1 MVQYGSLATSPG
13 WQGVRMPVMTA
24 DGATRTAIVTVDDDP
39 GVSRAV
45 ARDLRRRYGEQHR
58 IVRAESGHS
67 ALDALRQMKLRG
79 DLVAVIL
86 ADYRMPQMNGI
97 EFLEQAMDL
106 YPGARRVLLTA
117 YADTGAAI
125 DAINVVDLD
134 HYLLKPWDPPEEKLY
149 PVVDGLL
156 EAWLASDHRPVPE
169 IKIVG
174 HRWSA
179 RSSEVREFLARN
191 QVPYRWYASDEP
203 EGERLLAAA
212 GADGRR
218 LPVVITPDGEALVEP
233 ADAELASRVGL
244 ATTPS
249 KDFYDLIVIGGGPAG
264 LGAAVYGASE
274 GLRTVLVE
282 RTATGGQAGQSSRI
296 ENYLGFP
303 DGVSGAQL
311 TDRARRQAAKFGAEV
326 LTTRDVVGL
335 EVNGSARSV
344 RFADGSTI
352 DAHTVILATG
362 VSYRRLAA
370 PGLDEMTGR
379 GVYYGSALTEAAAC
393 SGQDVYIV
401 GGANSAGQAAVYLSR
416 GARSATILVRGPS
429 LERSM
434 SFYLVQQIENIPNIS
449 VRTCTEVIRAEGAD
463 HLETLTLRN
472 TATGATETVGA
483 QWMFLFIG
491 AAPLTDWLGNIVV
504 RDERGFVVSGP
515 DLSVEGQRPCGW
527 ELDRPPYHLETS
539 VPGVFVAGDA
549 RAESAKRVASAVGEG
564 AMAVMLVHRYLE
576 KL

>member
-1 MVQYGSLATSPG
+1 
-13 WQGVRMPVMTA
+13 MTTPA
-24 DGATRTAIVTVDDDP
+24 STARTVIVTVDDDP

-58 IVRAESGHS
+58 IVRAESGDA
-67 ALDALRQMKLRG
+67 ALDALREMRLRG
-79 DLVAVIL
+79 DEVAVIV
-86 ADYRMPQMNGI
+86 ADYRMPGMNGI
-97 EFLEQAMDL
+97 EFLERAMDL
-106 YPGARRVLLTA
+106 YPTARRVLLTA

-149 PVVDGLL
+149 PVLDELL
-156 EAWLASDHRPVPE
+156 SKWQEEERRPVHVT
-169 IKIVG
+169 KLVG

-191 QVPYRWYASDEP
+191 QVAYRWYDS
-203 EGERLLAAA
+203 EGPDGQRRLAAA
-212 GADGRR
+212 QADGLR

-233 ADAELASRVGL
+233 TDAELATRVGL

-311 TDRARRQAAKFGAEV
+311 TERARRQATRFGAEV

-335 EVNGSARSV
+335 DVNGSARTV
-344 RFADGSTI
+344 RFSDGGTI

-362 VSYRRLAA
+362 VSYRQLDA
-370 PGLDEMTGR
+370 PGLEEMTGR
-379 GVYYGSALTEAAAC
+379 GVYYGSALTEATAC
-393 SGQDVYIV
+393 TGQDIYIV
-401 GGANSAGQAAVYLSR
+401 GGANSAGQAAVYLAKHAKSV
-416 GARSATILVRGPS
+416 TILVRGS
-429 LERSM
+429 ALERSM
-434 SFYLVQQIENIPNIS
+434 SYYLIQQIREIGNIS
-449 VRTCTEVIRAEGAD
+449 VRTCTEVIGAGGSD
-463 HLETLTLRN
+463 HLEWLTLRD
-472 TATGATETVGA
+472 TTTGATETVDAG
-483 QWMFLFIG
+483 WLFLFIG
-491 AAPLTDWLGNIVV
+491 AAPLTDWLDGVV
-504 RDERGFVVSGP
+504 NRDQRGFVVAGP
-515 DLSVEGQRPCGW
+515 DLSAEGDRPRGW
-527 ELDRPPYHLETS
+527 ELDRAPYHLETS

>member
-1 MVQYGSLATSPG
+1 
-13 WQGVRMPVMTA
+13 MTA
-24 DGATRTAIVTVDDDP
+24 PNERARPAIVTVDDDP

-58 IVRAESGHS
+58 IVRAESGQD

-79 DLVAVIL
+79 EQVAVIL
-86 ADYRMPQMNGI
+86 ADYRMPEMNGI
-97 EFLEQAMDL
+97 EFLERAMDI
-106 YPGARRVLLTA
+106 YPGARRALLTA

-149 PVVDGLL
+149 PVVDELMDT
-156 EAWLASDHRPVPE
+156 WLASDYRPVPE
-169 IKIVG
+169 LKVVG

-191 QVPYRWYASDEP
+191 QVPYRWFPSDEP
-203 EGERLLAAA
+203 EGKRLLDAA
-212 GADGRR
+212 GADGLA
-218 LPVVITPDGEALVEP
+218 LPVVITPEGETLIEP
-233 ADAELASRVGL
+233 SEPELASRVGL

-326 LTTRDVVGL
+326 LTTREAVGL
-335 EVNGSARSV
+335 EVNGSARTV
-344 RFADGSTI
+344 RFADGTTI
-352 DAHTVILATG
+352 DAHAVILATG
-362 VSYRRLAA
+362 VAYRQLTA
-370 PGLDEMTGR
+370 PGLAELTGA
-379 GVYYGSALTEAAAC
+379 GVFYGSALTEATPC
-393 SGQDVYIV
+393 SGHDIYIV

-416 GARSATILVRGPS
+416 GAKSVTILVRGPS
-429 LERSM
+429 LQQSM
-434 SFYLVQQIENIPNIS
+434 SYYLIQQISEIPGIS
-449 VRTCTEVIRAEGAD
+449 VRACTEVSEAHGD
-463 HLETLTLRN
+463 GHLEQLTLRDRN
-472 TATGATETVGA
+472 TGATEMVDA
-483 QWMFLFIG
+483 QWLFVFIG
-491 AAPLTDWLGNIVV
+491 AAPLTDWLDGVV
-504 RDERGFVVSGP
+504 QRDERGFVLAGP
-515 DLSVEGQRPCGW
+515 DLVTAGQRPAGW
-527 ELDRPPYHLETS
+527 PLDRAPYHLETS
-539 VPGVFVAGDA
+539 VPGVFVAGDV

-576 KL
+576 RV

>member
-1 MVQYGSLATSPG
+1 MSTLTEQATGS
-13 WQGVRMPVMTA
+13 
-24 DGATRTAIVTVDDDP
+24 RTAILTVDDDP
-39 GVSRAV
+39 AVSRAV
-45 ARDLRRRYGEQHR
+45 ARDLRRKYGEQYR
-58 IVRAESGHS
+58 VVRAESPS
-67 ALDALRQMKLRG
+67 AGLDALRQMKLRG

-86 ADYRMPQMNGI
+86 ADYRMPGQNGV
-97 EFLEQAMDL
+97 EFLEQAMDI

-156 EAWLASDHRPVPE
+156 DAWLESDHRAVPE
-169 IKIVG
+169 TKVVG

-191 QVPYRWYASDEP
+191 LVPYRWYAADEP
-203 EGERLLAAA
+203 EGQRLLEAA
-212 GADGRR
+212 GADGLA
-218 LPVVITPDGEALVEP
+218 LPVVITPDGDPLIEP
-233 ADAELASRVGL
+233 TDAELAQHVGL
-244 ATTPS
+244 ATSPS

-282 RTATGGQAGQSSRI
+282 RTSTGGQAGQSSRI

-311 TDRARRQAAKFGAEV
+311 TDRARRQATKFGAEV
-326 LTTRDVVGL
+326 LTARDVVGL
-335 EVNGSARSV
+335 EACGSARRV
-344 RFADGSTI
+344 TFADGTFI

-362 VSYRRLAA
+362 VSYRRLDV
-370 PGLDEMTGR
+370 PGLSELTGR
-379 GVYYGSALTEAAAC
+379 GVFYGSALTEASSCA
-393 SGQDVYIV
+393 GQDVYVV
-401 GGANSAGQAAVYLSR
+401 GGANSAGQAALYLSR
-416 GARSATILVRGPS
+416 YAKSVTLLVRGPS
-429 LERSM
+429 LAKSM
-434 SFYLVQQIENIPNIS
+434 SHYLIQRITDHPSIS
-449 VRTCTEVIRAEGAD
+449 VRTCAEVIEAAGQD
-463 HLETLTLRN
+463 HLERLTLRD
-472 TATGATETVGA
+472 TARGSTETVDA
-483 QWMFLFIG
+483 QWLYLFIG
-491 AAPLTDWLGNIVV
+491 AEPLTDWLDGVVV
-504 RDERGFVVSGP
+504 RDPQGFVVAGP
-515 DLSVEGQRPCGW
+515 DLSPRGERPLGW
-527 ELDRPPYHLETS
+527 TLDRMPYHLETT

>member
-1 MVQYGSLATSPG
+1 
-13 WQGVRMPVMTA
+13 MTA
-24 DGATRTAIVTVDDDP
+24 PQGTPRPVIVTVDDDP

-45 ARDLRRRYGEQHR
+45 ARDLRRRYASDHR
-58 IVRAESGHS
+58 IVRAESGPA

-79 DLVAVIL
+79 DQVAVIL
-86 ADYRMPQMNGI
+86 ADYRMPQMSGI

-106 YPGARRVLLTA
+106 YPAARRVLLTA
-117 YADTGAAI
+117 YADTNAAI

-149 PVVDGLL
+149 PVVDALL
-156 EAWLASDHRPVPE
+156 QAWRESDHRPVPE
-169 IKIVG
+169 TKVVG

-191 QVPYRWYASDEP
+191 QLPYRWYMSDEP

-212 GADGRR
+212 GADGHA
-218 LPVVITPDGEALVEP
+218 LPVVITPDGEPLVEP
-233 ADAELASRVGL
+233 TDAELAARVGL

-249 KDFYDLIVIGGGPAG
+249 SDFYDLVVIGAGPAG

-282 RTATGGQAGQSSRI
+282 RTAAGGQAGQSSRI

-311 TDRARRQAAKFGAEV
+311 TDRARRQATKFGAEM
-326 LTTRDVVGL
+326 LTTCDVVRL
-335 EVNGSARSV
+335 EVNGSARTV
-344 RFADGSTI
+344 RFADGGSI

-362 VSYRRLAA
+362 VSYRQLTG
-370 PGLDEMTGR
+370 PGLDGLTGR
-379 GVYYGSALTEAAAC
+379 GIFYGSSLTESAAC
-393 SGQDVYIV
+393 AGQDVYIV

-416 GARSATILVRGPS
+416 TARSVTILVRGPS
-429 LERSM
+429 VEASM
-434 SFYLVQQIENIPNIS
+434 SYYLVQQIAKIPKIS
-449 VRTCTEVIRAEGAD
+449 FRVCTEVIAAHGTD
-463 HLETLTLRN
+463 HLERLTLRDSK
-472 TATGATETVGA
+472 TGAAQTVDA
-483 QWMFLFIG
+483 QWLFVFIG
-491 AAPLTDWLGNIVV
+491 AAPLTDWLEGVV
-504 RDERGFVVSGP
+504 TRDNRGFVVAGP
-515 DLSVEGQRPCGW
+515 DLSVDGQRPRGW
-527 ELDRPPYHLETS
+527 TLDRAPYHLETS

-564 AMAVMLVHRYLE
+564 AMAVMLAHRYLE